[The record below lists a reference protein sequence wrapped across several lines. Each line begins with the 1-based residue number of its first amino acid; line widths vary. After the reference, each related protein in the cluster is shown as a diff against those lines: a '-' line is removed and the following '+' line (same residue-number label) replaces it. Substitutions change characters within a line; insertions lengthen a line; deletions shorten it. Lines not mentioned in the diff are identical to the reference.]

1 MSPRKPFLLALIVAG
16 AFVLLAACVVAP
28 TPTPSECVDAAGGQL
43 VNAPCIA
50 PDGPGGA
57 VPTPTRPPLPTADT
71 GGSPGEQVFTRVAG
85 CSACHTIDSVP
96 AARGQVGPNLSHVG
110 GELSAQ
116 EIRQSILDPN
126 AVMASDCPFG
136 PCSPGVMP
144 QNFAAALTQE
154 QIDDLV
160 NFLSGL
166 Q

>member
-1 MSPRKPFLLALIVAG
+1 VAG
-16 AFVLLAACVVAP
+16 IAVLLAACGTSA
-28 TPTPSECVDAAGGQL
+28 TPTPSECADAEGGQL
-43 VNAPCIA
+43 VNAPCA
-50 PDGPGGA
+50 GPGGSDGS

-85 CSACHTIDSVP
+85 CSACHTLDSVA

-116 EIRQSILDPN
+116 EIRQAILDPD
-126 AVMASDCPFG
+126 AVIASDCPSG
-136 PCSPGVMP
+136 PCSPGIMP
-144 QNFAAALTQE
+144 QNFSATLSEQ

-160 NFLSGL
+160 NFLSEL